1 MELTVRFS
9 LDIEPMLLLG
19 FSAQLKYQMDMCVK
33 MALST
38 AALVG
43 IGLEGHP
50 ILLFNS
56 VSIFYARNT
65 FDAVQLCLPVFLI
78 V

>member
-1 MELTVRFS
+1 
-9 LDIEPMLLLG
+9 MLLLG

-50 ILLFNS
+50 ILVFNS
-56 VSIFYARNT
+56 VSIFYARNM
-65 FDAVQLCLPVFLI
+65 FDAV
-78 V
+78 